1 MTVPNSAPVESKGKK
16 SGRDA
21 ASSAR
26 SSAAATPR
34 VEDIIDINLEFD
46 RAIKGFG
53 AVVDD
58 SAWRWTRQTLLP
70 FVKSSIESAARLA
83 QQGAPV
89 VSHKALAVN
98 YCDAMHGLQ
107 FTLNGISALALD
119 AKTKETMTK
128 HAIKCLGGNVLNVMV
143 QALADPVLL
152 SSLNPAGGPLTAE
165 MRTKV
170 LQKTSADE
178 VDRVDAA
185 NKCAVA
191 VDSFLFNFASI

>member
-1 MTVPNSAPVESKGKK
+1 MPNSAPVESKGKK

-34 VEDIIDINLEFD
+34 LEDIIDINLEFD

-152 SSLNPAGGPLTAE
+152 SSLNPAGGPLTAD
-165 MRTKV
+165 MRAKV

-178 VDRVDAA
+178 VDQVDTA